1 MLTVAQAA
9 KKWGLS
15 ERRVRVLCSTGRIG
29 GAYQQG
35 RGWLIPDEAVKPE
48 DARRKSAASL
58 RDVVKEKKRR
68 LDACRPLTAGEVER
82 LREQFAVE
90 YTYNTNAIEGNT
102 LTLQE
107 TALALQ
113 GITVGNRPLKDHLE
127 AVGHKEALDYVYE
140 LVGERV
146 PLDKRIIREIH
157 QLVLADK
164 PQDRGVFRSIPV
176 KIMGA
181 LHEPVEP
188 ALIEP
193 ELDRLLA
200 WYEADE
206 GPMVA
211 RIARFHVEF
220 EAIHPFIDGNGRT
233 GRLLANLELM
243 KVGYP
248 PIDVKYADRR
258 QYYDAFDGYHSGKKP
273 DAMEKLFLRYL
284 NERLTHYLGIL
295 ESEDQS

>member
-15 ERRVRVLCSTGRIG
+15 DRRVRVLCSTGRIQ

-48 DARRKSAASL
+48 DARRKSAGRLA
-58 RDVVKEKKRR
+58 DVVEEKRHR

-90 YTYNTNAIEGNT
+90 CTYNTNAIEGNT

-113 GITVGNRPLKDHLE
+113 GITVDKRPLKDHLE

-140 LVGERV
+140 LVAERASV
-146 PLDKRIIREIH
+146 DKRVIREIH

-193 ELDRLLA
+193 ELDRLIS
-200 WYEADE
+200 WYSADE
-206 GPMVA
+206 GSFVG
-211 RIARFHVEF
+211 RLARFHVEF

-233 GRLLANLELM
+233 GRLLVNLELM
-243 KVGYP
+243 KAGYP
-248 PIDVKYADRR
+248 PIDIKYTDRK
-258 QYYDAFDGYHSGKKP
+258 QYYDAFDGYHSGKRP

-284 NERLTHYLGIL
+284 NERLTHYLEML
-295 ESEDQS
+295 E